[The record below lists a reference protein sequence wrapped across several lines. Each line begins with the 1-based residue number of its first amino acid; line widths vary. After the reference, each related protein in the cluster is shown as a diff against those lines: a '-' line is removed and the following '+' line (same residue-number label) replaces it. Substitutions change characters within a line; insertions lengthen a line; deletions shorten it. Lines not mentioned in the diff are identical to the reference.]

1 MCLELSFS
9 QWCSVPEKRQREQTR
24 TDVPSEYQESLLSM
38 WVMKHWHRLPRE
50 IAKPLSLEI
59 LRSCLDK
66 VLGKQL

>member
-1 MCLELSFS
+1 
-9 QWCSVPEKRQREQTR
+9 VPEKRQREQTR

-66 VLGKQL
+66 VL